1 MAKNKEMQELTFEQ
15 ALNELESIVKLM
27 EDGNLELDDTLKMF
41 EKGIVLSRI
50 CSDKLKKAEKKISV
64 LMANENGE
72 MVLQPA
78 TIPEE
83 QEV

>member
-1 MAKNKEMQELTFEQ
+1 MQELTFEQ